1 MGKEYC
7 IDTSGISNPLET
19 MPIDIHETL
28 WSKVTDLLVSGRVSI
43 TQEVYDEMVL
53 IPGDVGEAIK
63 KHSDE
68 LILDVGDD
76 AWDWQ
81 GYIDSST
88 RMQDDFRDFISEY
101 NKNRKGTVGLNDLTI
116 IAQASVLE
124 VPLVSMESRVGDA
137 GMKRR
142 IPDIC
147 DLIGVRHYNF
157 NDFLRAE
164 NIKL

>member
-19 MPIDIHETL
+19 MPIDIYEIL
-28 WSKVTDLLVSGRVSI
+28 WAKVTDLLISGRASI
-43 TQEVYDEMVL
+43 TQEIYDEMIL
-53 IPGDVGEAIK
+53 IPADVGGAVK
-63 KHSDE
+63 NHSDE

-76 AWDWQ
+76 AWEWQ
-81 GYIDSST
+81 SYIDLST
-88 RMQDDFRDFISEY
+88 KMQDDFRDFISEY

-116 IAQASVLE
+116 IAQAAVLD

-137 GMKRR
+137 KVRRR

-147 DLIGVRHYNF
+147 DHIGVQHYDF
-157 NDFLRAE
+157 NDLLRAE
-164 NIKL
+164 KIKL